1 MVKVEKIVF
10 LGKHLKVGLNMVE
23 LHDRVKG
30 QFRNYSYLIKL
41 VKKLEC
47 KKALKLEK
55 VGRECRIREFNKG
68 MFQDLDSILKLAR

>member
-10 LGKHLKVGLNMVE
+10 LGKHLKVGLNMVQ

-41 VKKLEC
+41 IKRLEC

-55 VGRECRIREFNKG
+55 VGRDCKITYVNAEV
-68 MFQDLDSILKLAR
+68 FQHLESVLKLAR